1 MVASEASFRAA
12 QCGVCW
18 RRGASDG
25 GPMRDGQPCLS
36 VPAHCPDTR
45 RGLTRARGLN
55 WVTGGGGCPLP
66 SVPLPALSPGRRR
79 VLWSESVPGAGLR
92 VAEEPRRPGCSV
104 GDGASWRGSCSSQGL
119 RPVPPTPLVWGA
131 PSSSLLALEL
141 LCVRIGAWSPSFIS
155 CLFRTLRLLGLS
167 VLLSKMGSVLPRR
180 VVGSVGDSGLE
191 GAPTCWEGGAGVTSG
206 TAHPAAFPVALLI
219 PFSRTCT
226 HTLTLVHRCTY
237 TPTHPHV
244 CLM

>member
-1 MVASEASFRAA
+1 
-12 QCGVCW
+12 
-18 RRGASDG
+18 
-25 GPMRDGQPCLS
+25 MRDGQPCLS

-55 WVTGGGGCPLP
+55 WVTRGGGCPLP
-66 SVPLPALSPGRRR
+66 SAQHCLWAGGGCCPALSLGRGR

-92 VAEEPRRPGCSV
+92 VGEEPRRPGCSV
-104 GDGASWRGSCSSQGL
+104 GDGASWGGSCSSQGL

-141 LCVRIGAWSPSFIS
+141 LCVGIGIRSPSFTS
-155 CLFRTLRLLGLS
+155 YLFWTPWPLGLS

-191 GAPTCWEGGAGVTSG
+191 GAPTCWEGGARVTSG
-206 TAHPAAFPVALLI
+206 TAHPAAFPADLLI

-226 HTLTLVHRCTY
+226 QVYVHTHA
-237 TPTHPHV
+237 PTRLPDVRQSSADLGWDGGEHAESRR
-244 CLM
+244 LAF